1 LGAKDAA
8 VSTPIH
14 QNAPGQS
21 ARLLSREFLVL
32 LGSVS
37 FFGFSW
43 SFYLILPKFFAAEL
57 GMDAAAIGRAVA
69 VQGITAVI
77 VTPLVGWLVD
87 RYGRRPW
94 LIAGNVMLMLTGLLY
109 LLVEQEGP
117 ILYLAQM
124 CWGVGMVMGFNSA
137 GTMTADIAPSNR
149 MAEAL
154 GLFGA
159 ANLGM
164 NAISPTIA
172 ELLAAS
178 VGWKYVFA
186 ASASAGLMAAL
197 LSTRIREP
205 ARHEPREH
213 DVGIPVLGGPL
224 LRVYGTT
231 ILMTAAFTA
240 LFTLHQP
247 FALELGVTEV
257 RSFFIGFAIVALTVR
272 LGGGRLIDRFG
283 VLRSSVVALILYAA
297 VPPMLGILG
306 PQYLFEV
313 GAMMGLGH
321 GIAYPALTALAIER
335 ADAATRG
342 MVVSIIHGAFNG
354 GHAFFAYVLGWA
366 AAQWNYSTAFWA
378 AGVVTLAGALLLGVR
393 RRPKVSEPQH

>member
-1 LGAKDAA
+1 LGAKDAS
-8 VSTPIH
+8 VSTPSEEDEPR
-14 QNAPGQS
+14 QNTP
-21 ARLLSREFLVL
+21 LLSREFLVL

-69 VQGITAVI
+69 VQGITAVL

-94 LIAGNVMLMLTGLLY
+94 LMAGNIMLMVTGLLY
-109 LLVEQEGP
+109 LFVDQDGP
-117 ILYLAQM
+117 LLYLAQM
-124 CWGVGMVMGFNSA
+124 CWGIGMVMGFNSA
-137 GTMTADIAPSNR
+137 GTMTADIAPNDR

-172 ELLAAS
+172 EILAGS

-186 ASASAGLMAAL
+186 ASASAGLFAAL
-197 LSTRIREP
+197 LSTRIVEP
-205 ARHEPREH
+205 ARHEPRKQ
-213 DVGIPVLGGPL
+213 DVQIPVLGGPL

-247 FALELGVTEV
+247 FALELGVSEV
-257 RSFFIGFAIVALTVR
+257 RSFFVGFAIVALTVR
-272 LGGGRLIDRFG
+272 LAGGRLIDRFG
-283 VLRSSVVALILYAA
+283 VLRSSVVALVLYAV

-306 PQYLFEV
+306 PGHLFAI

-335 ADAATRG
+335 ADAVSRG

-354 GHAFFAYVLGWA
+354 GHAFFAYALGWA
-366 AAQWNYSTAFWA
+366 AAQWDYSTAFWA
-378 AGVVTLAGALLLGVR
+378 AGAMTLTGAFVLGVAH
-393 RRPKVSEPQH
+393 RPDRT

>member
-1 LGAKDAA
+1 MLKTAS
-8 VSTPIH
+8 VSTPI
-14 QNAPGQS
+14 GQSDPPDS

-37 FFGFSW
+37 LFGFSW

-69 VQGITAVI
+69 MQGITAVL

-109 LLVEQEGP
+109 LLVDHEGP
-117 ILYLAQM
+117 LLYLAQM

-137 GTMTADIAPSNR
+137 GTMTADIAPSDR

-172 ELLAAS
+172 EILAGT

-186 ASASAGLMAAL
+186 ASAAAGLVAAL

-205 ARHEPREH
+205 ARHEPREQ
-213 DVGIPVLGGPL
+213 DVRTPVLSAPL

-231 ILMTAAFTA
+231 ILMTASFTA

-283 VLRSSVVALILYAA
+283 VLRSSVVAMVLYAA

-306 PQYLFEV
+306 PEHLFAV

-321 GIAYPALTALAIER
+321 GIAYPALTALAIGR
-335 ADAATRG
+335 ADASTRG

-354 GHAFFAYVLGWA
+354 GHAFFAYALGWA
-366 AAQWNYSTAFWA
+366 AAQWDYGVAFWA
-378 AGVVTLAGALLLGVR
+378 AGAITLAGALVLGLA
-393 RRPKVSEPQH
+393 RRPNIA

>member
-1 LGAKDAA
+1 MLKTAS
-8 VSTPIH
+8 VSTPI
-14 QNAPGQS
+14 GQSDPPDS

-37 FFGFSW
+37 LFGFSW

-69 VQGITAVI
+69 IQGITAVL

-109 LLVEQEGP
+109 LLVDHEGP
-117 ILYLAQM
+117 LLYLAQM

-137 GTMTADIAPSNR
+137 GTMTADIAPSDR

-172 ELLAAS
+172 EILAGT

-186 ASASAGLMAAL
+186 ASAAAGLVAAL

-205 ARHEPREH
+205 ARHEPREQ
-213 DVGIPVLGGPL
+213 DVRTPVLSAPL

-231 ILMTAAFTA
+231 ILMTASFTA

-283 VLRSSVVALILYAA
+283 VLRSSVVAMVLYAA

-306 PQYLFEV
+306 PEHLFAV

-321 GIAYPALTALAIER
+321 GIAYPALTALAIGR
-335 ADAATRG
+335 ADASTRG

-354 GHAFFAYVLGWA
+354 GHAFFAYALGWA
-366 AAQWNYSTAFWA
+366 AAQWDYGVAFWA
-378 AGVVTLAGALLLGVR
+378 AGAITLAGALVLGLA
-393 RRPKVSEPQH
+393 RRPNIA

>member
-1 LGAKDAA
+1 M
-8 VSTPIH
+8 SR
-14 QNAPGQS
+14 QS
-21 ARLLSREFLVL
+21 QPPTLSNHPVLLSREFLL
-32 LGSVS
+32 LLAAVS

-57 GMDAAAIGRAVA
+57 GMDAAGIGRAVA
-69 VQGITAVI
+69 VEGLTAVA

-87 RYGRRPW
+87 RYGRKPW
-94 LIAGNVMLMLTGLLY
+94 LIFGNFMLALTGVIY
-109 LLVEQEGP
+109 IFVDHEGP
-117 ILYLAQM
+117 LLYLAQM

-137 GTMTADIAPSNR
+137 GTMTADIAPSDR
-149 MAEAL
+149 MAQAL

-164 NAISPTIA
+164 NAVSPTIG
-172 ELLAAS
+172 EVLADS
-178 VGWKYVFA
+178 VGWQYVFA
-186 ASASAGLMAAL
+186 ASASAGLLAML
-197 LSTRIREP
+197 IGTRLKEP
-205 ARHEPREH
+205 PRHQAHEH
-213 DVGIPVLGGPL
+213 EVSRPIFGGPL
-224 LRVYGTT
+224 IRVYAATFV
-231 ILMTAAFTA
+231 MTAAFTA

-283 VLRSSVVALILYAA
+283 VLRSSVFAFCAYAA

-306 PQYLFEV
+306 PDHLFAI

-321 GIAYPALTALAIER
+321 GIAYPAVTALGIAR
-335 ADAATRG
+335 ADASSRG

-354 GHAFFAYVLGWA
+354 GHAFFAYGLGLVA
-366 AAQWNYSTAFWA
+366 ATWSYDAAFWL
-378 AGVVTLAGALLLGVR
+378 AGGVTLTGGLILSLGR
-393 RRPKVSEPQH
+393 RTKID

>member
-1 LGAKDAA
+1 MSEAPPSNAERGA
-8 VSTPIH
+8 P
-14 QNAPGQS
+14 
-21 ARLLSREFLVL
+21 RLLTREFLLL
-32 LGSVS
+32 LGAVS

-69 VQGITAVI
+69 IEGVTAVA

-94 LIAGNVMLMLTGLLY
+94 LIFGNLMLALTGTLY
-109 LLVEQEGP
+109 LFVDHEGP
-117 ILYLAQM
+117 LLYLAQM

-137 GTMTADIAPSNR
+137 GTMTADIAPSDR
-149 MAEAL
+149 MAQAL

-164 NAISPTIA
+164 NAVSPTIA
-172 ELLAAS
+172 EILAGS

-186 ASASAGLMAAL
+186 ASAASGLVAAIL
-197 LSTRIREP
+197 ATRLTEP
-205 ARHEPREH
+205 PRHQPHEHEPRRPIF
-213 DVGIPVLGGPL
+213 GRPL
-224 LRVYGTT
+224 LVVYGTT

-247 FALELGVTEV
+247 FALEMGVTEV

-272 LGGGRLIDRFG
+272 LGGGRLIDRVG
-283 VLRSSVVALILYAA
+283 VLRASVVALVLYSV
-297 VPPMLGILG
+297 VPPMLGLLG
-306 PQYLFEV
+306 PEHLFEI
-313 GAMMGLGH
+313 GAMMGFGH
-321 GIAYPALTALAIER
+321 GIAYPALTALGIER
-335 ADAATRG
+335 ADAQSRG

-354 GHAFFAYVLGWA
+354 GHAFFAFALGWV
-366 AAQWNYSTAFWA
+366 AAQWDYGTSFWI
-378 AGVVTLAGALLLGVR
+378 AGGLTLAGAFLIGMGSHD
-393 RRPKVSEPQH
+393 KST

>member
-1 LGAKDAA
+1 

-14 QNAPGQS
+14 ENEARQS
-21 ARLLSREFLVL
+21 ERLLSRQFLVL
-32 LGSVS
+32 LGAVS

-69 VQGITAVI
+69 IEGITAVI

-94 LIAGNVMLMLTGLLY
+94 LFVGNVMLMLTGLLY
-109 LLVEQEGP
+109 LFVDHEGP
-117 ILYLAQM
+117 LLYLAQM

-137 GTMTADIAPSNR
+137 GTMTADIAPSDR

-172 ELLAAS
+172 EILAGS
-178 VGWKYVFA
+178 VGWEYVFV
-186 ASASAGLMAAL
+186 ASASAGLIAAL

-205 ARHEPREH
+205 VRHEPREE
-213 DVGIPVLGGPL
+213 DAEIPVLSGPL
-224 LRVYGTT
+224 LRTYGTT

-283 VLRSSVVALILYAA
+283 VLRSSIVALVLYAA
-297 VPPMLGILG
+297 VPPLLGILG
-306 PQYLFEV
+306 PEYLFEV

-335 ADAATRG
+335 ADAKSRG

-354 GHAFFAYVLGWA
+354 GHAFFAYALGWA
-366 AAQWNYSTAFWA
+366 AAQWDYSVAFWA
-378 AGVVTLAGALLLGVR
+378 AGVITLAGAILLGVA
-393 RRPKVSEPQH
+393 RPTNAS